1 MTTLSS
7 LKFSSQ
13 HSSPLIW
20 ESTFTLVENL
30 INTYILILWE
40 YWTST
45 CLYHDYIIYIIIIKS
60 TAQPWFGSLFVLSS
74 VYKYNCCINGI
85 KSYRIEILTLCTLS
99 FSLAYWMCIF
109 IYQLSSQHYTKYWF
123 SNLVHVYNI
132 TNCQYIWWQIW

>member
-1 MTTLSS
+1 MVQWSSLDYKILTTLTNVKLSWTCYWVYSRMTTLSS
-7 LKFSSQ
+7 LKSSSQ

-45 CLYHDYIIYIIIIKS
+45 CLYYDYIVYIMSIKS
-60 TAQPWFGSLFVLSS
+60 TVQPWFGSLFVLSS
-74 VYKYNCCINGI
+74 VYKYNCHINGI

-99 FSLAYWMCIF
+99 FSLAYLMCIF
-109 IYQLSSQHYTKYWF
+109 I
-123 SNLVHVYNI
+123 
-132 TNCQYIWWQIW
+132 